1 MSEDVKKSSEAQAK
15 KRAER
20 QLAKAQA
27 KKSASDPKAA
37 AKAQKL
43 ADKEAIKKAR
53 RLDRKVAKIANA
65 AADEAG

>member
-1 MSEDVKKSSEAQAK
+1 MAEDIKKPSEAQAK

-27 KKSASDPKAA
+27 KKTGADPKAA

-43 ADKEAIKKAR
+43 ADTEAIKKAR

-65 AADEAG
+65 AADKSG